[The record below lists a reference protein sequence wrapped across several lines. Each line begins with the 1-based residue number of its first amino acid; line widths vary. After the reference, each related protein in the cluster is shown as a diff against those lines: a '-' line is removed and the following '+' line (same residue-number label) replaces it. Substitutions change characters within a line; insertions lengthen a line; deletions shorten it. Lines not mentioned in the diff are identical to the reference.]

1 MKKITFLFLLLSVT
15 VGCFAH
21 IITPT
26 CATNGRFKFQGSLFP
41 TNGNVR
47 VTVVNS
53 QDQPVGIF
61 DTVFASKAT
70 FTFSIPKPANI
81 NYRIRVRSQNSSG
94 NIITWEGF
102 SQTTSAVCS
111 TLPLKFGSF
120 KVEDLGDKVVKVSCT
135 TYDET
140 DMDRINITMSREGLE
155 FKIVLVLMPRNVNT
169 EYTYTGIIDLKNQ
182 LK

>member
-1 MKKITFLFLLLSVT
+1 MKKITFLFLLMGIAGV
-15 VGCFAH
+15 CFGH
-21 IITPT
+21 ILTPQ
-26 CATNGRFKFQGSLFP
+26 CQMGGRFKFQGSLFP

-53 QDQPVGIF
+53 QGQPVGVF

-70 FTFSIPKPANI
+70 FTFSIPKPSNV
-81 NYRIRVRSQNSSG
+81 NYRIRVRSQNSNG
-94 NIITWEGF
+94 NNITWEGF
-102 SQTTSAVCS
+102 SQTTSSVCS
-111 TLPLKFGSF
+111 TLPLKFGAF

-155 FKIVLVLMPRNVNT
+155 FKIVLVLTPRNVNS
-169 EYTYTGIIDLKNQ
+169 EFTYTGIIDLKNQ